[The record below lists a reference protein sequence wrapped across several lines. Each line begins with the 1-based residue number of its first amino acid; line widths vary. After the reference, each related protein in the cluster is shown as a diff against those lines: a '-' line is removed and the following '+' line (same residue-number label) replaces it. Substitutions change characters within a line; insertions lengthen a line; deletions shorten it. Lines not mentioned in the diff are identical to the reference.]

1 MAVATLPDYRQ
12 YSSCLTRGL
21 FQNKPANRLESAN
34 VMCRQSIDGRNMKT
48 NRNRFCFRATALTA
62 LITVFPMMPVQAQST
77 VPQDELELK
86 QMFANIAKDTKWNMT
101 GDMLWGYFF
110 TNPKRD
116 SLDAAAKDLQR
127 MGYRF
132 VDIYLAD
139 KKKPSDP
146 DLWWL
151 HVERVETHSVAS
163 LHKRNIELKAF
174 AQERHLSSYDGM
186 DVGPAG
192 AIKK

>member
-1 MAVATLPDYRQ
+1 
-12 YSSCLTRGL
+12 
-21 FQNKPANRLESAN
+21 
-34 VMCRQSIDGRNMKT
+34 
-48 NRNRFCFRATALTA
+48 
-62 LITVFPMMPVQAQST
+62 
-77 VPQDELELK
+77 
-86 QMFANIAKDTKWNMT
+86 MFANIAKGTKWKMSA
-101 GDMLWGYFF
+101 DMLWGYFF

-163 LHKRNIELKAF
+163 LHKRNIELAAF
-174 AQERHLSSYDGM
+174 AHERHLSSYDGM
-186 DVGPAG
+186 DVGPSG
-192 AIKK
+192 FIKR